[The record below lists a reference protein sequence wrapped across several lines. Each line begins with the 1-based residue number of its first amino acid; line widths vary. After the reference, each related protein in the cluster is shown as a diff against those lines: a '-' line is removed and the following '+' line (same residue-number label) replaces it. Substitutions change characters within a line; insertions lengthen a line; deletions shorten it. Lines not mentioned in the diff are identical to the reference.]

1 MLLLGRN
8 PYPGKTNHNIY
19 GKTKSTQAFHQKIF
33 FGENTDGLDEY
44 TGTWDTPQ
52 VVHLLKRTMFG
63 AAIADVNYFK
73 SIGMSQAIDELL
85 TEAPAPST
93 VPLNNYSSDGYTDP
107 TGVAA
112 WDTWIN
118 TGIDYADD
126 EMNQKRVDS
135 VRCWWMGQL
144 LNQTRSIHEK
154 MTLFWHNH
162 FAMDALAHISDIPAR
177 PWYDQYLILRANA
190 LGNFKQMVKAITLN
204 PAMLCYL
211 NGNTNK
217 KQAPNENYGRE
228 LQELYTIGKGSGSHY
243 TEDDVRAAARVLT
256 GHTVDSYFN
265 YYFDTAGHDDSNK
278 NFSAFY
284 SGTVITGKSGSN
296 GANELDDL
304 LTMIFATTESAKFIC
319 RKIYSFFVY
328 YKIDDTV
335 ENNIITPLAQIFRD
349 SGYDIKPVL
358 STLFKST
365 HFYNLVYSG
374 ACIIKSPLDFL
385 IGLVRE
391 YGVKLPD
398 PSDIPSCYTVWEMLL
413 QRSATLQQEILG
425 IPEVAGWYAYYQA
438 PAFHELWINSVTYT
452 ERNAFTDLLIS
463 TGDMMNMISLII
475 DPLVFA
481 QKLSHPEDPNLLISD
496 SLDILYR
503 VPLSD
508 DSKTYLKQNILLTG
522 QTTDYYWTQAWDSY
536 INNPSDMIAKETVL
550 TRLQSLYKYLM
561 NLPEYHLS

>member
-1 MLLLGRN
+1 
-8 PYPGKTNHNIY
+8 
-19 GKTKSTQAFHQKIF
+19 
-33 FGENTDGLDEY
+33 
-44 TGTWDTPQ
+44 
-52 VVHLLKRTMFG
+52 
-63 AAIADVNYFK
+63 
-73 SIGMSQAIDELL
+73 
-85 TEAPAPST
+85 
-93 VPLNNYSSDGYTDP
+93 
-107 TGVAA
+107 
-112 WDTWIN
+112 
-118 TGIDYADD
+118 
-126 EMNQKRVDS
+126 
-135 VRCWWMGQL
+135 
-144 LNQTRSIHEK
+144 
-154 MTLFWHNH
+154 
-162 FAMDALAHISDIPAR
+162 
-177 PWYDQYLILRANA
+177 
-190 LGNFKQMVKAITLN
+190 MVKAITLN

-228 LQELYTIGKGSGSHY
+228 LQELYTIGKGPGSHY

-284 SGTVITGKSGSN
+284 GGTVITGKSGSN

-522 QTTDYYWTQAWDSY
+522 QTTDYYWTQAWYSY